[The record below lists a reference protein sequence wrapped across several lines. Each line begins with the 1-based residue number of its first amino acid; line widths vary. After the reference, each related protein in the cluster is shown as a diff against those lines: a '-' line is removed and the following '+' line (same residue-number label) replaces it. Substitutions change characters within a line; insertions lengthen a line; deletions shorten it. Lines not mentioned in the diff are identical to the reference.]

1 MYYTFLRAASMVAA
15 TIGTLSYLFLMILIV
30 GYRRPRTFER
40 VFFFLMLALFLFYAG
55 ALLSLNGSLYYEG
68 RIPAGT
74 ERFSAILMSVGLV
87 LLPGLLLHTHIT
99 YDRLQAKAPMKFAQR
114 ILIVAGYAPSFLI
127 AFWLVTETYG
137 YFNSAWNI
145 GITTIT
151 RPFFAWSIWL
161 IAILL
166 ICTNFQLRFAR
177 QDQDAA
183 SESERTFSKV
193 RFHHFLSL
201 WLAVLGL
208 AVIYVLFGTGVHNL
222 ANDLALTLMLAA
234 GAVPGAF
241 ICYAIVRFNILEIGA
256 QRNLVYSV
264 SAAFLALL
272 YLGAVRRVSGLLEP
286 VLPPEATS
294 AILLFIL
301 VGFFEPLQRVTSR
314 LLKRG
319 FQEQVDRLQRLS
331 SELQREAQHGDMGR
345 LIAFAEESI
354 KKEFGL
360 EEVRIRLSGKGA
372 ENVTQES
379 SSLKD
384 IEKSRPAWAGQP
396 VRLLLGK
403 AGAEIGELEAVPIG
417 SAISGETSAAM
428 DFLAEQLPA
437 VIELCR
443 LIEQKLVLER
453 ELDERER
460 LALVGQMAT
469 SISHNLKNPLGS
481 MKTVLQVQLESAD
494 LPAEARRDLTM
505 VVGEID
511 RLGVKLNQLLRY
523 ARPAVRAGAG
533 PQRAEVGIVA
543 EQVVSLLRHEAERR
557 RCALSLTN
565 DSAGAA
571 VRGSEE
577 PLTDILTNL
586 VVNAIEAVAEGGRVV
601 VSLAC
606 DGVNVVLEIADDGP
620 GIPAEY
626 RERLFQPFFTTK
638 PSGTGLGLAIVERRV
653 AELGGSIHWESPAA
667 GGRGARFRVRLPA
680 A

>member
-1 MYYTFLRAASMVAA
+1 MSFSLLLSLASA
-15 TIGTLSYLFLMILIV
+15 TVGTLLNLFLMILIV
-30 GYRRPRTFER
+30 GYRRRRTFER
-40 VFFFLMLALFLFYAG
+40 VLFFLALALFLYYAG
-55 ALLSLNGSLYYEG
+55 SLLILNAQIYYRNG
-68 RIPAGT
+68 PPRAT
-74 ERFSAILMSVGLV
+74 EILSVYLVAIGLAA
-87 LLPGLLLHTHIT
+87 LPGLLVHTHFS
-99 YDRLQAKAPMKFAQR
+99 YGWAQGGMSRCGWQAAVIGAAYIPVVRFAA
-114 ILIVAGYAPSFLI
+114 LISGI
-127 AFWLVTETYG
+127 AEG
-137 YFNSAWNI
+137 
-145 GITTIT
+145 G
-151 RPFFAWSIWL
+151 PFAFPVDENAREARVYLIWL
-161 IAILL
+161 ALVLISCIALQLL
-166 ICTNFQLRFAR
+166 FAR
-177 QDQDAA
+177 
-183 SESERTFSKV
+183 RTHKTSTR
-193 RFHHFLSL
+193 RFHNF
-201 WLAVLGL
+201 LAVYFAAYGL
-208 AVIYVLFGTGVHNL
+208 LVLNLVAFHTTNYRGVVMWIGPSNSYITLEMFALVIGWLLPVVLLVYVIIRYK
-222 ANDLALTLMLAA
+222 A
-234 GAVPGAF
+234 
-241 ICYAIVRFNILEIGA
+241 LEIGS
-256 QRNLVYSV
+256 QNNLVYSV

-286 VLPPEATS
+286 ALPPEATS

-314 LLKRG
+314 LFKRR

-372 ENVTQES
+372 EIVNQES
-379 SSLKD
+379 SSPKD
-384 IEKSRPAWAGQP
+384 VAKPRPAWAGQP

-437 VIELCR
+437 VIELCQ

-494 LPAEARRDLTM
+494 LPARARRDLTM

-533 PQRAEVGIVA
+533 PQRAEVGVVA

-557 RCALSLTN
+557 RCALSLTD
-565 DSAGAA
+565 DSARAV

-577 PLTDILTNL
+577 PLTDILSNL
-586 VVNAIEAVAEGGRVV
+586 IVNAIEAIAEGGRVI
-601 VSLAC
+601 VSLAR
-606 DGVNVVLEIADDGP
+606 DGPNVILEIADDGP
-620 GIPAEY
+620 GIPAEN

-653 AELGGSIHWESPAA
+653 AELGGSIHCESPVA
-667 GGRGARFRVRLPA
+667 GGRGARFKVRLPA